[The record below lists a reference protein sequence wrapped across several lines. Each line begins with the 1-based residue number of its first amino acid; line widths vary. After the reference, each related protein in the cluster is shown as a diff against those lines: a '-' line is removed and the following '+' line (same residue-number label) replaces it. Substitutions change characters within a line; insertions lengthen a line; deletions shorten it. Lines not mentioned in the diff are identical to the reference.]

1 MGPLLLKPMRKQFS
15 IFFTGF
21 CQVLLVSANI
31 YFISKLLWI
40 GIAFCGFGI
49 SYIWTINVRKVV
61 FGNKVEQL
69 IYSIGAMIGGLAGVL
84 MAISIKHL

>member
-1 MGPLLLKPMRKQFS
+1 MKNHFS

-31 YFISKLLWI
+31 FFISRLIWI
-40 GIAFCGFGI
+40 GIAVCGFGI

-69 IYSIGAMIGGLAGVL
+69 LYSTGAMFGGLSGVL
-84 MAISIKHL
+84 LALTIKSI